1 MQNESNKLYNKVDME
16 RMTSLQIS
24 EIISKPHNDL
34 MKSIRS
40 MEESWEKVNG
50 KKFMLVYYVD
60 SKGEKR
66 PCYSLNKTE
75 TLYIATKFNDEARAK
90 LVLRWEQLEKENLN
104 KKMYGGFDIP
114 KNYLEALKL
123 AVSQQEKIIE
133 LEPKADYTDKV
144 LLSPEKLTTTE
155 VAKSFGMKSPQKL
168 NGILVN
174 LGVQYKTKHNYVLCS
189 PYSDLGYVR
198 VNTHI
203 TSDGE
208 EKLVGTTYQL
218 VWTEKGR
225 NFLYDLLVKKGYLE
239 KRKEDTSE
247 VPTQQ
252 F

>member
-1 MQNESNKLYNKVDME
+1 MNYIKSE
-16 RMTSLQIS
+16 RKMTSVEIS
-24 EIISKPHNDL
+24 EITGKNHKDVL
-34 MKSIRS
+34 ESIRG
-40 MEESWEKVNG
+40 MEDSWVKAGGNKFEYTSYIDNRNREK
-50 KKFMLVYYVD
+50 
-60 SKGEKR
+60 
-66 PCYSLNKTE
+66 PCYSLTKTE
-75 TLYIATKFNDEARAK
+75 CLYVATKYNDEARAR
-90 LVLRWEQLEKENLN
+90 LILRWEQLEKENLDR
-104 KKMYGGFDIP
+104 KMYGGFDVP

-123 AVSQQEKIIE
+123 AVHQQEKILE
-133 LEPKADYTDKV
+133 LEPKADYTDQV

-198 VNTHI
+198 VNTNI

-225 NFLYDLLVKKGYLE
+225 NFLYNLLVEKGYLE
-239 KRKEDTSE
+239 KKEGKDGSIKK
-247 VPTQQ
+247 Q
-252 F
+252 

>member
-1 MQNESNKLYNKVDME
+1 MEKFELESIGKMSSLEIAEITGKLHYNVLRDIEKMESGWTEVTGLKFEVNEYKDPRGRNLKCYLLTKRECLYV
-16 RMTSLQIS
+16 S
-24 EIISKPHNDL
+24 SKYDD
-34 MKSIRS
+34 KI
-40 MEESWEKVNG
+40 
-50 KKFMLVYYVD
+50 
-60 SKGEKR
+60 
-66 PCYSLNKTE
+66 
-75 TLYIATKFNDEARAK
+75 RAK
-90 LVLRWEQLEKENLN
+90 LVVRWEKLEKDNLN
-104 KKMYGGFDIP
+104 RKMYGGFDVP

-123 AVSQQEKIIE
+123 AVHQQEKIME
-133 LEPKADYTDKV
+133 LEPKADYADKV

-168 NGILVN
+168 NGILIN

-218 VWTEKGR
+218 VLTEKGR

-239 KRKEDTSE
+239 KKEDRDGGTKK
-247 VPTQQ
+247 Q
-252 F
+252 

>member
-1 MQNESNKLYNKVDME
+1 MKSNVENFELASPE
-16 RMTSLQIS
+16 RMTSIEIS
-24 EIISKPHNDL
+24 EIVGKDHRHVL
-34 MKSIRS
+34 ESIRS
-40 MEESWEKVNG
+40 MEDSWIKAGG
-50 KKFMLVYYVD
+50 KKFVESTYVD
-60 SKGEKR
+60 KLNREK
-66 PCYSLNKTE
+66 PCYSLTKTE
-75 TLYIATKFNDEARAK
+75 CLYVATKYNDEARAK

-104 KKMYGGFDIP
+104 RKMYGGFDIP

-123 AVSQQEKIIE
+123 AVSQQEKIME

-168 NGILVN
+168 NSILID

-198 VNTHI
+198 VNTNI

-225 NFLYDLLVKKGYLE
+225 NFLYNLLLEKGYLE
-239 KRKEDTSE
+239 KKENRDGSIKK
-247 VPTQQ
+247 Q
-252 F
+252 

>member
-1 MQNESNKLYNKVDME
+1 MSDILLNTEK
-16 RMTSLQIS
+16 MTSIEIAEIS
-24 EIISKPHNDL
+24 GRNHKDL
-34 MKSIRS
+34 MRSIRT
-40 MEESWEKVNG
+40 MEISWEKVTGRKFSMG
-50 KKFMLVYYVD
+50 KYKD
-60 SKGEKR
+60 SSGRELPMYELDKDE
-66 PCYSLNKTE
+66 C
-75 TLYIATKFNDEARAK
+75 LYIATKFNDEARAK
-90 LVLRWEQLEKENLN
+90 LVLRWEQLEKENLDR
-104 KKMYGGFDIP
+104 KMYGGFDIP

-168 NGILVN
+168 NGILIN

-239 KRKEDTSE
+239 KKEDRDGSTKE
-247 VPTQQ
+247 Q
-252 F
+252 

>member
-1 MQNESNKLYNKVDME
+1 MNSYIKSE
-16 RMTSLQIS
+16 RKMTSLEIS
-24 EIISKPHNDL
+24 EITGRNHKDVL
-34 MKSIRS
+34 ESIRG
-40 MEESWEKVNG
+40 MEDSWVRAGGLKFELTSYFDNRNREK
-50 KKFMLVYYVD
+50 
-60 SKGEKR
+60 
-66 PCYSLNKTE
+66 PCYSLTKTE
-75 TLYIATKFNDEARAK
+75 CLYVATKYNDEARAK
-90 LVLRWEQLEKENLN
+90 LVLRWEQLEKENLDR
-104 KKMYGGFDIP
+104 KMYGGFDVP

-123 AVSQQEKIIE
+123 AVHQQERIIE

-168 NGILVN
+168 NGILVG

-225 NFLYDLLVKKGYLE
+225 NFLYNLLVEKGYLE
-239 KRKEDTSE
+239 KKENRDGSTKK
-247 VPTQQ
+247 Q
-252 F
+252 

>member
-1 MQNESNKLYNKVDME
+1 MNYIKSE
-16 RMTSLQIS
+16 RKMTSVEIS
-24 EIISKPHNDL
+24 EITGKNHKDVL
-34 MKSIRS
+34 ESIRG
-40 MEESWEKVNG
+40 MEDSWVKAGGNKFEYTSYIDNRNREK
-50 KKFMLVYYVD
+50 
-60 SKGEKR
+60 
-66 PCYSLNKTE
+66 PCYSLTKTE
-75 TLYIATKFNDEARAK
+75 CLYVATKYNDEARAR
-90 LVLRWEQLEKENLN
+90 LILRWEQLEKENLDR
-104 KKMYGGFDIP
+104 KMYGGFDVP

-123 AVSQQEKIIE
+123 AVHQQEKILE

-168 NGILVN
+168 NSILIDLGI
-174 LGVQYKTKHNYVLCS
+174 QYKTKHNYVLCS

-225 NFLYDLLVKKGYLE
+225 NFLYDLLVKKRYLE
-239 KRKEDTSE
+239 KKEDRDGSIKK
-247 VPTQQ
+247 Q
-252 F
+252 

>member
-1 MQNESNKLYNKVDME
+1 MKSNVENFELASPE
-16 RMTSLQIS
+16 RMTSIEIS
-24 EIISKPHNDL
+24 EIVGKDHRHVL
-34 MKSIRS
+34 ESIRS
-40 MEESWEKVNG
+40 MEDSWIKAGGNKFVESK
-50 KKFMLVYYVD
+50 YVD
-60 SKGEKR
+60 KLNREK
-66 PCYSLNKTE
+66 PCYSLTKTE
-75 TLYIATKFNDEARAK
+75 CLYVATKYNDESRAK

-123 AVSQQEKIIE
+123 AVSQQEKIME
-133 LEPKADYTDKV
+133 LEPKADYADNV

-168 NGILVN
+168 NGILLN

-189 PYSDLGYVR
+189 PYADLGYVR

-203 TSDGE
+203 FSDGE

-252 F
+252 C

>member
-1 MQNESNKLYNKVDME
+1 MNYIKSE
-16 RMTSLQIS
+16 RKMTSVEIS
-24 EIISKPHNDL
+24 EITGKNHKDVL
-34 MKSIRS
+34 ESIRG
-40 MEESWEKVNG
+40 MEDSWVKAGGNKFEYTSYIDNRNREK
-50 KKFMLVYYVD
+50 
-60 SKGEKR
+60 
-66 PCYSLNKTE
+66 PCYSLTKTE
-75 TLYIATKFNDEARAK
+75 CLYVATKYNDEARAR
-90 LVLRWEQLEKENLN
+90 LILRWEQLEKENLDR
-104 KKMYGGFDIP
+104 KMYGGFDVP

-123 AVSQQEKIIE
+123 AVHQQEKILE

-168 NGILVN
+168 NGILIN

-225 NFLYDLLVKKGYLE
+225 NFLYDLLVKRGYLE
-239 KRKEDTSE
+239 KKEDTS
-247 VPTQQ
+247 VLPTQQ
-252 F
+252 C

>member
-1 MQNESNKLYNKVDME
+1 MQNESNKLASNVDME

-24 EIISKPHNDL
+24 EIIGKPHNDL

-40 MEESWEKVNG
+40 MENSWEKVNG
-50 KKFMLVYYVD
+50 RKFEIVNYID

-90 LVLRWEQLEKENLN
+90 LVLRWEQLEKENLRR
-104 KKMYGGFDIP
+104 KMYGGFDIP

-123 AVSQQEKIIE
+123 AVNQQEKIIE

-168 NGILVN
+168 NGILID
-174 LGVQYKTKHNYVLCS
+174 LGVQYRTKHNYVLCS

-203 TSDGE
+203 FSDGE

-225 NFLYDLLVKKGYLE
+225 NFLYNLLVEKGYLQ
-239 KRKEDTSE
+239 KKENKDGSIKE
-247 VPTQQ
+247 
-252 F
+252 